1 MFKIDEYRTGKVI
14 RAKTIM
20 FKIDVS
26 VPQNEQIVG
35 VKELQRTGDLLLK
48 NLSEQC
54 VEKIISVSEN
64 AHPGIRGIKLVLSQS
79 MLRKLVAYYMRQA
92 IRSDRTTVY
101 NAIKDAGHP
110 QLAEL
115 IRRL

>member
-1 MFKIDEYRTGKVI
+1 
-14 RAKTIM
+14 M

-26 VPQNEQIVG
+26 VPQHESLVEINTTENRG
-35 VKELQRTGDLLLK
+35 FTPDELAER
-48 NLSEQC
+48 C
-54 VEKIISVSEN
+54 VEKLVSVSDN
-64 AHPGIRGIKLVLSQS
+64 THPGIRDQARAYSKHIE
-79 MLRKLVAYYMRQA
+79 KLVAFYMRQA

-101 NAIKDAGHP
+101 NALQDAGHP

>member
-1 MFKIDEYRTGKVI
+1 MFKIDI
-14 RAKTIM
+14 
-20 FKIDVS
+20 S
-26 VPQNEQIVG
+26 VPKDEPVVG
-35 VKELQRTGDLLLK
+35 VRTTENRGFTPEE
-48 NLSEQC
+48 LSEQC

-64 AHPGIRGIKLVLSQS
+64 AHPGIRDQAHAFSKHVE
-79 MLRKLVAYYMRQA
+79 KLVAYYMRQA
-92 IRSDRTTVY
+92 IRSDRTTVH